1 MCKQITTRIATFAL
15 CICLV
20 FSLGIPLLPASFAH
34 ADDLS
39 DAQATLSAAEAQLAT
54 ISKEYEEIQARIA
67 EAESGIESTAD
78 KAEEAQ
84 QAMYEGQQQLGEVM
98 VSSYKSDAANSL
110 VNVFLASD
118 SLESFVRN
126 VTYYNSI
133 EQQKAEQI
141 AEQKRLTEEFNT
153 VLDELDKQ
161 KSDQEELAAQAEAK
175 KEQAEQVVSSAASKV
190 SSIESERARVEALQK
205 QADSLQHQQRPEQ
218 PINSGWNTGNSSNGS
233 SGSSNGSSGGSSS
246 SGGSGSTT
254 PSGSGW
260 QSGVASAYGG
270 SSDKSTPNPGTTATG
285 AVCDDN
291 SMGVAVP
298 MAWPNYRSY
307 LGRKVEIRYNG
318 KTVIATVNDC
328 GNMGGGSRSLDLQP
342 GVFKKFGFSTCQAW
356 GLRTVSYRFL

>member
-118 SLESFVRN
+118 SLDYPYIFS
-126 VTYYNSI
+126 
-133 EQQKAEQI
+133 
-141 AEQKRLTEEFNT
+141 
-153 VLDELDKQ
+153 
-161 KSDQEELAAQAEAK
+161 
-175 KEQAEQVVSSAASKV
+175 
-190 SSIESERARVEALQK
+190 
-205 QADSLQHQQRPEQ
+205 PE
-218 PINSGWNTGNSSNGS
+218 
-233 SGSSNGSSGGSSS
+233 
-246 SGGSGSTT
+246 
-254 PSGSGW
+254 
-260 QSGVASAYGG
+260 
-270 SSDKSTPNPGTTATG
+270 K
-285 AVCDDN
+285 C
-291 SMGVAVP
+291 
-298 MAWPNYRSY
+298 
-307 LGRKVEIRYNG
+307 K
-318 KTVIATVNDC
+318 
-328 GNMGGGSRSLDLQP
+328 
-342 GVFKKFGFSTCQAW
+342 FKN
-356 GLRTVSYRFL
+356 

>member
-15 CICLV
+15 CVCLV
-20 FSLGIPLLPASFAH
+20 LSLGIPLLPAGVAH

-39 DAQATLSAAEAQLAT
+39 DAQATLSAAEAQLA
-54 ISKEYEEIQARIA
+54 SIA
-67 EAESGIESTAD
+67 EEYSSIQERVAEVEGKIEATAD

-84 QAMYEGQQQLGEVM
+84 QAMYEGQKELGKVL
-98 VSSYKSDAANSL
+98 VSSYKNEAANSL

-118 SLESFVRN
+118 SLESFIRN
-126 VTYYNSI
+126 VTYYSSI
-133 EQQKAEQI
+133 EEQKSEQI

-153 VLDELDKQ
+153 VLDELDQQ
-161 KSDQEELAAQAEAK
+161 KGEQESLAAEAEAK
-175 KEQAEQVVSSAASKV
+175 KAQAEQIVSSAAEKV

-205 QADSLQHQQRPEQ
+205 QAAAMQGQQRPDQ
-218 PINSGWNTGNSSNGS
+218 PISDGWNTGNATGGS
-233 SGSSNGSSGGSSS
+233 SGSSGGSST
-246 SGGSGSTT
+246 GGSATGDSGSSA

-260 QSGVASAYGG
+260 QTGIASAYGG

-298 MAWPNYRSY
+298 MSWPNYRSY

>member
-1 MCKQITTRIATFAL
+1 MCKRITTRIVTFFL
-15 CICLV
+15 CVCLV
-20 FSLGIPLLPASFAH
+20 FSLGVPLLPAGLAH
-34 ADDLS
+34 ADELS
-39 DAQATLSAAEAQLAT
+39 DAQATLSAAEADLARVAE
-54 ISKEYEEIQARIA
+54 EYNSIQAQVAEVESKIA
-67 EAESGIESTAD
+67 ETAN

-84 QAMYEGQQQLGEVM
+84 QAMYEGQKELGKVL
-98 VSSYKSDAANSL
+98 VSSYKSEAANSL

-118 SLESFVRN
+118 SMESFIRN
-126 VTYYNSI
+126 VTYYSSI
-133 EQQKAEQI
+133 EEQKSEQI
-141 AEQKRLTEEFNT
+141 EEQKKRTEEFNA

-161 KSDQEELAAQAEAK
+161 KSEQESLAAEAESKKAEA
-175 KEQAEQVVSSAASKV
+175 EQIVSSAASKV

-205 QADSLQHQQRPEQ
+205 QADSLQSQQRPDQ
-218 PINSGWNTGNSSNGS
+218 PINGGWNTGGA
-233 SGSSNGSSGGSSS
+233 SGGSSS
-246 SGGSGSTT
+246 SNNNGSGSSSGGGSGSSTA

-260 QSGVASAYGG
+260 QTGIASAYGG
-270 SSDKSTPNPGTTATG
+270 SSDKTTPNPGTTATG
-285 AVCDDN
+285 AICDDN

-298 MAWPNYRSY
+298 MSWPNYRSY